1 VAEYAGFVCDVCS
14 ADVIK
19 FQIVEKGRPMSWLRI
34 RELVRKEFIQLF
46 GDKRNRKMF
55 ILFPFIQM
63 FIFGYVV
70 NYDITNIRVAVL
82 DYSKTTESRKLA
94 DSFTGS
100 DIFHVTYNVADERQM
115 AELLLRQKVD
125 MGIKIGYDFASIIRK
140 GQTASVQILVDGSM
154 SNMAS
159 MRVAYTE
166 SVLDKFNREELRA
179 LYPMNMSYGKVDARI
194 RTWYNPNLNSQY
206 FFVPGIVAVLIMVTA
221 FILTSIA
228 IIREKEDG
236 TMEQLIVTPLKSY
249 EFIIGKTIPYVIIA
263 LAQML
268 AVIVVAIYWF
278 EIPLQGS
285 ILLLFLATCLFLLS
299 TLGIGLFIST
309 ISSTKQH
316 AMMTSFFFILP
327 FFMLSGFVF
336 PIANMPVVVQWLTYL
351 NPLRFFLVIL
361 RVIFLKGVGF
371 DVLWPQY
378 LALTIL
384 GIIVFAGAI
393 SRFKKRL
400 D

>member
-1 VAEYAGFVCDVCS
+1 
-14 ADVIK
+14 
-19 FQIVEKGRPMSWLRI
+19 MSWLRI

-46 GDKRNRKMF
+46 SDRKNRVMML
-55 ILFPFIQM
+55 IFPFIQM

-82 DYSKTTESRKLA
+82 DHSKTSESRKLA

-100 DIFHVTYNVADERQM
+100 KIFHITNNVVDERQM
-115 AELLLRQKVD
+115 TELLLRQKVD
-125 MGIKIGYDFASIIRK
+125 MGIKIDHDFASVIRK
-140 GQTASVQILVDGSM
+140 GQTAPIQIIVDGSM

-159 MRVAYTE
+159 MRVAYTAT
-166 SVLDKFNREELRA
+166 VLDKFNQEELRRI
-179 LYPMNMSYGKVDARI
+179 YSRTMNYGKVDARI

-206 FFVPGIVAVLIMVTA
+206 FFVPGIVAFLIMVTS
-221 FILTSIA
+221 FILTSVA

-249 EFIIGKTIPYVIIA
+249 ELIIGKTIPYIIIA
-263 LAQML
+263 LGQMV
-268 AVIVVAIYWF
+268 AVTGVAVYWF
-278 EIPLQGS
+278 EIPFNGS
-285 ILLLFLATCLFLLS
+285 FLLLFLATCLFLLS
-299 TLGIGLFIST
+299 TLGIGLYIST
-309 ISSTKQH
+309 ISSTKQQ
-316 AMMTSFFFILP
+316 AMMTSFFFMLP

-336 PIANMPVVVQWLTYL
+336 PISNMPEIVQWLTYL

-384 GIIVFAGAI
+384 GTVVFTGAI

>member
-1 VAEYAGFVCDVCS
+1 
-14 ADVIK
+14 
-19 FQIVEKGRPMSWLRI
+19 MSWLRI

-46 GDKRNRKMF
+46 SDRRNRVLMM
-55 ILFPFIQM
+55 IFPFIQM

-82 DYSKTTESRKLA
+82 DYSRTYESRKLI

-100 DIFHVTYNVADERQM
+100 KIFHVTYNAADEHQM

-125 MGIKIGYDFASIIRK
+125 MGVKIGQDFASLIRK
-140 GQTASVQILVDGSM
+140 GQTAPIQILVDGCM

-159 MRVAYTE
+159 MRVAYTAT
-166 SVLDKFNREELRA
+166 VLDKFNREELRE
-179 LYPMNMSYGKVDARI
+179 LYLRTMRYGKVDARI
-194 RTWYNPNLNSQY
+194 RTWYNPNLDSQY

-249 EFIIGKTIPYVIIA
+249 EFIIGKTIPYILISLGQMIA
-263 LAQML
+263 
-268 AVIVVAIYWF
+268 VTGVAIYWF
-278 EIPLQGS
+278 GIPFKGS
-285 ILLLFLATCLFLLS
+285 FLLLFFATCLFLLS

-309 ISSTKQH
+309 ISSTKQQ
-316 AMMTSFFFILP
+316 AMMTSFFFIMP

-336 PIANMPVVVQWLTYL
+336 PIANMPEVVQWLTYL
-351 NPLRFFLVIL
+351 NPLRYFLVCL
-361 RVIFLKGVGF
+361 RNIFLKGVGL
-371 DVLWPQY
+371 DILWPQY

-384 GIIVFAGAI
+384 GTAVFAGAI

>member
-1 VAEYAGFVCDVCS
+1 MMFV
-14 ADVIK
+14 
-19 FQIVEKGRPMSWLRI
+19 
-34 RELVRKEFIQLF
+34 
-46 GDKRNRKMF
+46 
-55 ILFPFIQM
+55 FPFIQM
-63 FIFGYVV
+63 LIFGYVV

-82 DYSKTTESRKLA
+82 DYSRTAESRKLV

-100 DIFHVTYNVADERQM
+100 KIFHITHNAADERQM

-125 MGIKIGYDFASIIRK
+125 MGIKIGQDFASVIRK
-140 GQTASVQILVDGSM
+140 GQTAPVQILVDGSM

-159 MRVAYTE
+159 VRVAYTA
-166 SVLDKFNREELRA
+166 SVLDKFNREELHE
-179 LYPMNMSYGKVDARI
+179 LYLRTMSYGKLDARI

-206 FFVPGIVAVLIMVTA
+206 FFVPGIVAVLVMITS

-249 EFIIGKTIPYVIIA
+249 EFIIGKTIPYII
-263 LAQML
+263 LSLGQMA
-268 AVIVVAIYWF
+268 AVIVLAIYWF
-278 EIPLQGS
+278 EIPLEGS
-285 ILLLFLATCLFLLS
+285 IPLLFLATCLFLLS
-299 TLGIGLFIST
+299 TLGIGLYIST
-309 ISSTKQH
+309 ISSTKQQ

-336 PIANMPVVVQWLTYL
+336 PISNMPEVVQWLTYL

-384 GIIVFAGAI
+384 GTIVFSGAI
-393 SRFKKRL
+393 IRFKKRL

>member
-1 VAEYAGFVCDVCS
+1 MAGHAGFAGDVHRV
-14 ADVIK
+14 DV
-19 FQIVEKGRPMSWLRI
+19 FQLQNAEKGRIMSRLRI
-34 RELVRKEFIQLF
+34 KELVRKEFIQLMS
-46 GDKRNRKMF
+46 DRRARALMF
-55 ILFPFIQM
+55 IFPFIQM

-82 DYSKTTESRKLA
+82 DYSKTYESRKLV
-94 DSFTGS
+94 DSFDAS
-100 DIFHVTYNVADERQM
+100 RIFHITNFVADERQM
-115 AELLLRQKVD
+115 AQLMLQQKVD
-125 MGIKIGYDFASIIRK
+125 MGIKIGQDFAPVIRK
-140 GQTASVQILVDGSM
+140 GQTAPVQILVDGTM

-159 MRVAYTE
+159 VRVAYTTF
-166 SVLDKFNREELRA
+166 VLDKFNREELREIYA
-179 LYPMNMSYGKVDARI
+179 RTMEYGRVDARI
-194 RTWYNPNLNSQY
+194 RTWYNPNLDSQY
-206 FFVPGIVAVLIMVTA
+206 FFVPGIVAVLVMIIS
-221 FILTSIA
+221 FIFTSIA

-249 EFIIGKTIPYVIIA
+249 EFIIGKTIPYVIIS
-263 LAQML
+263 LFQMV
-268 AVIVVAIYWF
+268 AVTGVAVYWF
-278 EIPLQGS
+278 EIPFKGS
-285 ILLLFLATCLFLLS
+285 FLLLFIATCLFLLS

-309 ISSTKQH
+309 ISTTKQQ
-316 AMMTSFFFILP
+316 AMMTSFFFIMP

-336 PIANMPVVVQWLTYL
+336 PISNMPEVVQLLTYL
-351 NPLRFFLVIL
+351 NPLRYFLVIL

-384 GIIVFAGAI
+384 GIIVFSGAI

>member
-1 VAEYAGFVCDVCS
+1 
-14 ADVIK
+14 
-19 FQIVEKGRPMSWLRI
+19 MSWLRI

-46 GDKRNRKMF
+46 SDKKNRVMMM
-55 ILFPFIQM
+55 IFPFIQM

-82 DYSKTTESRKLA
+82 DYSKTNESRNLV

-100 DIFHVTYNVADERQM
+100 NIFHIMNNVANESQM
-115 AELLLRQKVD
+115 TELLLRQKVD
-125 MGIKIGYDFASIIRK
+125 MGIKIGQDFASIIRK
-140 GQTASVQILVDGSM
+140 GQTAPVQILVDGSM

-159 MRVAYTE
+159 MRIAYTAT
-166 SVLDKFNREELRA
+166 VIDKFNQEELRA
-179 LYPMNMSYGKVDARI
+179 IYARTMNYGKVDARI

-206 FFVPGIVAVLIMVTA
+206 FFVPGIVAFLIMVTS
-221 FILTSIA
+221 FILTSVA

-249 EFIIGKTIPYVIIA
+249 EFIIGKTIPYIIIA
-263 LAQML
+263 LCQMV
-268 AVIVVAIYWF
+268 AVTAVAVYWF
-278 EIPLQGS
+278 EIPFHGS
-285 ILLLFLATCLFLLS
+285 FLLLLLATCLFLLS

-309 ISSTKQH
+309 ISSTKQQ
-316 AMMTSFFFILP
+316 AMMTSFFFMLP

-336 PIANMPVVVQWLTYL
+336 PISNMPQVIQWLTYL

-371 DVLWPQY
+371 NMLWPQY

-384 GIIVFAGAI
+384 GTVVFTGAI
-393 SRFKKRL
+393 NRFKKRL

>member
-1 VAEYAGFVCDVCS
+1 
-14 ADVIK
+14 
-19 FQIVEKGRPMSWLRI
+19 MSWLRI
-34 RELVRKEFIQLF
+34 RELVRKEFIQLLS
-46 GDKRNRKMF
+46 DRRNRAMMF
-55 ILFPFIQM
+55 VFPFIQM
-63 FIFGYVV
+63 LIFGYVV
-70 NYDITNIRVAVL
+70 NYDITNIRVAML
-82 DYSKTTESRKLA
+82 DNSKTSESRKLA

-100 DIFHVTYNVADERQM
+100 KIFHITNNVADERQM

-125 MGIKIGYDFASIIRK
+125 MGIKIDHDFASMIRK
-140 GQTASVQILVDGSM
+140 GQTAPIQILVDGSM

-159 MRVAYTE
+159 VRVAYTA
-166 SVLDKFNREELRA
+166 SVLDKFNRETLRE

-206 FFVPGIVAVLIMVTA
+206 FFVPGIVAVLVMITS

-249 EFIIGKTIPYVIIA
+249 EFIIGKTIPYII
-263 LAQML
+263 LSLGQMA
-268 AVIVVAIYWF
+268 AVIVLAIYWF
-278 EIPLQGS
+278 EIPLAGS
-285 ILLLFLATCLFLLS
+285 IPLLFFATCLFLLS

-309 ISSTKQH
+309 ISATKQQ

-336 PIANMPVVVQWLTYL
+336 PISNMPEVVQWLTYL

-384 GIIVFAGAI
+384 GTVVFSGAI

>member
-1 VAEYAGFVCDVCS
+1 
-14 ADVIK
+14 
-19 FQIVEKGRPMSWLRI
+19 MSWLRI

-46 GDKRNRKMF
+46 SDRKNRVMML
-55 ILFPFIQM
+55 IFPFIQM

-82 DYSKTTESRKLA
+82 DHSKTSESRKLA

-100 DIFHVTYNVADERQM
+100 KIFHITNNVVDERQM
-115 AELLLRQKVD
+115 TELLLRQKVD
-125 MGIKIGYDFASIIRK
+125 MGIKIDHDFASVIRK
-140 GQTASVQILVDGSM
+140 GQTAPIQIIVDGSM

-159 MRVAYTE
+159 MRVAYTAT
-166 SVLDKFNREELRA
+166 VLDKFNQEELRRI
-179 LYPMNMSYGKVDARI
+179 YSRTMNYGKVDARI

-206 FFVPGIVAVLIMVTA
+206 FFVPGIVAFLIMVTS
-221 FILTSIA
+221 FILTSVA

-249 EFIIGKTIPYVIIA
+249 ELIIGKTIPYIIIA
-263 LAQML
+263 LGQMV
-268 AVIVVAIYWF
+268 AVTGVAVYWF
-278 EIPLQGS
+278 EIPFNGS
-285 ILLLFLATCLFLLS
+285 FLLLFLATCLFLLS
-299 TLGIGLFIST
+299 TLGIGLYIST
-309 ISSTKQH
+309 ISSTKQQ
-316 AMMTSFFFILP
+316 AMMTSFFFMLP

-336 PIANMPVVVQWLTYL
+336 PISNMPEVVQWLTYL

-384 GIIVFAGAI
+384 GTVVFTGAI